1 MPLKKH
7 ILFTMLVLFSWHTS
21 TVFSQAVTIYP
32 TNKAQINPKTTLL
45 PNKKEKGLRL
55 KSTAT
60 SRIDN
65 LSSPHDASLKI
76 KAPKSGIYL
85 LESKASITTDQPKNS
100 KIETLFI
107 QLQIDKQ
114 RPTKRIVYDSWNA
127 GNQVLGEFQLSGE
140 NQELKIWLP
149 KGLRLEQ
156 VSSKEYIP
164 PKVPTAAATYQPAI
178 TPPTTHPSLW
188 VNKHSLPIVKA
199 RLTSDENEAVWKTT
213 SEAALRPYDFQFD
226 PQKEIAANQELEK
239 AAETKAFYYLMTND
253 QKIGKEAVQLIRDYL
268 SVLEFGNVKFGDITR
283 EVGRAIYT
291 TAIVYDWC
299 YNLLSVEEKSDLY
312 NGMMKLAAEMEIGW
326 PPFDDSIING
336 HGNEAQVNRDLL
348 AMSIALYDEN
358 PEPYRYCSYL
368 VLEQLV
374 PMRKFEY
381 QSPRHNQGVDYGA
394 YRFGWELHAA
404 WLFYRMTGSTVF
416 DDNIK
421 KVPYYWLYMRL
432 PDGQMLRD
440 GDTFGVDKSGQPYYW
455 KQPQTMLLSYAYSN
469 DPILKGEFIRQGGL
483 SANPIL
489 YLLLNDPELKAQPN
503 LNSLPLSKDSGPILG
518 SRIART
524 GWNMGNSSND
534 VVAEIKGGG
543 YHFGNHQHADAGA
556 LQIYYRGQQV
566 TDLGLYISY
575 GIPYD
580 FNFNKRSIAHSMMLA
595 IDPNEKLHP
604 RTKANDGGTRFN
616 QTFPKT
622 PEEATSN
629 LLLNN
634 GTVLSSDFGPSQ
646 LQPEYSYFKVDLTAA
661 YSSKMTSY
669 NRGFCFLNL
678 GRSDVPAA
686 ILLTDDMTT
695 ADSSFKKYWQIN
707 TLNQPESNNN
717 YLVLQNQRDGL
728 IGKTHVQMLVPTPN
742 ERSTEILSGE
752 EAIKVFGIPYKVTS
766 KQPEANGHRI
776 LISPK
781 NARQR
786 DRFLTIFQMTAD
798 TVSPLPVTF
807 QETEE
812 TYQILLANRIV
823 VMTKGSDPIS
833 KPFTINIPAD
843 GEFQVLITGAKAGF
857 WNVKGTEANFNTMV
871 DFGKN
876 TFYFSAKKE
885 KYVVSPN
892 RAYDGIEVNK

>member
-1 MPLKKH
+1 MPLRKPILLTVL
-7 ILFTMLVLFSWHTS
+7 ILFWGQTS
-21 TVFSQAVTIYP
+21 NVFSQTVLIYP

-45 PNKKEKGLRL
+45 LDKKEKGLGL
-55 KSTAT
+55 KPTAA
-60 SRIDN
+60 SRIDSIN
-65 LSSPHDASLKI
+65 APHDVSLKI
-76 KAPKSGIYL
+76 KAPKSGVYL
-85 LESKASITTDQPKNS
+85 LESKASLTTNQPKEG

-107 QLQIDKQ
+107 KLQIDKQ

-127 GNQVLGEFQLSGE
+127 GSQVLGKFQLSGE

-149 KGLRLEQ
+149 KELRLEQ
-156 VSSKEYIP
+156 VSIKEYVP

-178 TPPTTHPSLW
+178 TPPATHPRLW
-188 VNKHSLPIVKA
+188 VNQHSLPIVKA
-199 RLTSDENEAVWKTT
+199 RLTSGENEAVWKTT
-213 SEAALRPYDFQFD
+213 SETALRPYAFQFD
-226 PQKEIAANQELEK
+226 PQKEIGADQELEK
-239 AAETKAFYYLMTND
+239 VAETKAFYYLMTND
-253 QKIGKEAVQLIRDYL
+253 QKVGKEAVQLIRDYL

-291 TAIVYDWC
+291 TTIVYDWC
-299 YNLLSVEEKSDLY
+299 YALLSPEEKSDLY
-312 NGMMKLAAEMEIGW
+312 NGMMRLAAEMEIGW

-394 YRFGWELHAA
+394 YRFGWEMHAA
-404 WLFYRMTGSTVF
+404 WLFYRMMGSTVF

-440 GDTFGVDKSGQPYYW
+440 GDTFGVDKSGKSYYW

-469 DPILKGEFIRQGGL
+469 DPILKGEFLRQGGL
-483 SANPIL
+483 PANPIL

-503 LNSLPLSKDSGPILG
+503 LESLPLSKDSGPILG
-518 SRIART
+518 SMIART
-524 GWNMGNSSND
+524 GWNMGSSSND

-604 RTKANDGGTRFN
+604 RTKSNDGGTRFN
-616 QTFPKT
+616 QIFPKT
-622 PEEATSN
+622 PKEATSN
-629 LLLNN
+629 PILNN

-646 LQPEYSYFKVDLTAA
+646 RQPDYSYFKVDLTAA
-661 YSSKMTSY
+661 YTSKMTSY
-669 NRGFCFLNL
+669 SRGFCFLNL
-678 GRSDVPAA
+678 GRSDVPAVV
-686 ILLTDDMTT
+686 LLTDDMTT

-707 TLNQPESNNN
+707 TLNLPENQNNN
-717 YLVLQNQRDGL
+717 LVLQNQRNGL
-728 IGKTHVQMLVPTPN
+728 VGKTHVQMLVPASTD
-742 ERSTEILSGE
+742 RTTEILSGE
-752 EAIKVFGIPYKVTS
+752 KATSVFGIPYKVTS

-781 NARQR
+781 NAQR
-786 DRFLTIFQMTAD
+786 NDRFLTLFQMTAD
-798 TVSPLPVTF
+798 TVSPLPVVF
-807 QETEE
+807 NETEE
-812 TYQILLANRIV
+812 TYQIQLADRIV
-823 VMTKGSDPIS
+823 VMAKESEPIS
-833 KPFTINIPAD
+833 KPFTLKVPKN
-843 GEFQVLITGAKAGF
+843 GRYQVLITGANLGF
-857 WNVKGTEANFNTMV
+857 WNVKGNQVNFNSIV
-871 DFGKN
+871 DPGKN
-876 TFYFSAKKE
+876 TLYFSAKE
-885 KYVVSPN
+885 GEYVVSPG
-892 RAYDGIEVNK
+892 RAYDVNK